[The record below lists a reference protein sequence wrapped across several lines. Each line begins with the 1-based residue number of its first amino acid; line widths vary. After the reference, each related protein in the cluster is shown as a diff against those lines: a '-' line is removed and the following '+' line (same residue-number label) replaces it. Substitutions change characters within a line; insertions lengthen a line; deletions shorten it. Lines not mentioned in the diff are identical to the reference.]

1 MDGQSRNEAIEYG
14 TLDPKMQTYLEE
26 GEKKALQLGNRGPI
40 RFTAEGTLENDIIE
54 SYQENG
60 FYIFENVLDQA
71 ELTDIEADLKNLQSR
86 LPRDRTSKIDGSGRP
101 AINAN
106 CKSEPLYWA
115 KPLSDPFGGTE
126 LGNGRHQIN
135 MTEHVPDENAPEE
148 IVYLIVGSLQFSEAC
163 LRVYGHPKLLKVA
176 EQINGEDFVPFNE
189 SLFIK
194 EPGLGASVSWHQ
206 DGQTHWKKPDLDEY
220 THGFNFMAQLY
231 GCNAINGLWVIPSS
245 HKLGKVDIKSMCV
258 EGEAD
263 RIPGAV
269 PILCNPGDVAMT
281 SRQIVHGS
289 FANTSSQP
297 RVTVNFGFHKRS
309 SVLNVETKN
318 FDNEPIIYDEEFIR
332 KRSRVIG
339 YAINARNEKFPG
351 ETPYIYQPFKDD
363 MGSYQWDAKAL
374 EGLQDYNTTDIFI

>member
-1 MDGQSRNEAIEYG
+1 M
-14 TLDPKMQTYLEE
+14 
-26 GEKKALQLGNRGPI
+26 QLGNRGPI

-71 ELTDIEADLKNLQSR
+71 ELTDIEADLKNLQGR

-189 SLFIK
+189 ALFIK

-332 KRSRVIG
+332 RRSRVIG
-339 YAINARNEKFPG
+339 YAINARGKKFPA

-363 MGSYQWDAKAL
+363 MESYQWDAKAL
-374 EGLQDYNTTDIFI
+374 KGLQDYNTTDIFI

>member
-1 MDGQSRNEAIEYG
+1 MDGQSRNSSTDYG
-14 TLDPKMQTYLEE
+14 TLDPKMQTYVEE
-26 GEKKALQLGNRGPI
+26 GEKNALRLGNRGPI
-40 RFTAEGTLENDIIE
+40 RFTAEGSLEEDIVE

-71 ELTDIEADLKNLQSR
+71 ELADIETDLKNLQGR
-86 LPRDRTSKIDGSGRP
+86 LPKDRTSKIDGSGRP
-101 AINAN
+101 AITAN

-189 SLFIK
+189 ALFIK

-206 DGQTHWKKPDLDEY
+206 DGQTHWNKPDLDEY

-332 KRSRVIG
+332 RRSRVIG
-339 YAINARNEKFPG
+339 YAINARGKKFPA

-363 MGSYQWDAKAL
+363 MESYQWDAKAL

>member
-1 MDGQSRNEAIEYG
+1 
-14 TLDPKMQTYLEE
+14 MQTYVEE
-26 GEKKALQLGNRGPI
+26 GEKNALRLGNRGPI
-40 RFTAEGTLENDIIE
+40 RFTAEGSLEEDIVE

-60 FYIFENVLDQA
+60 FYIFENVLDHA
-71 ELTDIEADLKNLQSR
+71 ELADIEADLKTLQGR

-176 EQINGEDFVPFNE
+176 EQINGEDFIPFNE
-189 SLFIK
+189 ALFIK

-206 DGQTHWKKPDLDEY
+206 DGQTHWNKPDLDEY

-339 YAINARNEKFPG
+339 YAINARNDKFPG

-363 MGSYQWDAKAL
+363 MESYQWDAKAL

>member
-1 MDGQSRNEAIEYG
+1 MDGQQLDVAANYG
-14 TLDPKMQTYLEE
+14 SHESEMQAYLKE
-26 GEKKALQLGNRGPI
+26 GEKQALSLGNRGLI
-40 RFTAEGTLENDIIE
+40 RFRSNGTLEQDIIE
-54 SYQENG
+54 SYREHG
-60 FYIFENVLDQA
+60 FYIFESVLDTA
-71 ELTDIEADLKNLQSR
+71 ELADIEADLKQIQSR
-86 LPRDRTSKIDGSGRP
+86 LPKDRRSNIDASGRP
-101 AINAN
+101 ALTAN

-126 LGNGRHQIN
+126 LGNGRHQIS
-135 MTEHVPDENAPEE
+135 MTEPTPDKKAPEE
-148 IVYLIVGSLQFSEAC
+148 IVYLVVGSLQFSDAC
-163 LRVYGHPKLLKVA
+163 LRVYGHPDLLKVA

-189 SLFIK
+189 ALFIK

-206 DGQTHWKKPDLDEY
+206 DGQTHWNNPDLDEG

-231 GCNAINGLWVIPSS
+231 GCTAANGLWVVPSS

-269 PILCNPGDVAMT
+269 PLLCKPGDVAIS

-289 FANTSSQP
+289 FANTSPDP

-309 SVLNVETKN
+309 SVLNVETRN
-318 FDNEPIIYDEEFIR
+318 FDNESIVYDEEFIR

-339 YAINARNEKFPG
+339 YAINARSKHFPS
-351 ETPYIYQPFKDD
+351 ETPYVYQPFKND
-363 MGSYQWDAKAL
+363 MDSYKWSASAR
-374 EGLQDYNTTDIFI
+374 EGLRDYNTTDIFI

>member
-40 RFTAEGTLENDIIE
+40 RFTAEGTLENDIVE

-71 ELTDIEADLKNLQSR
+71 ELADIETDLKNLQGR
-86 LPRDRTSKIDGSGRP
+86 LPKDRTSKIDGSGRP
-101 AINAN
+101 AITAN

-176 EQINGEDFVPFNE
+176 EQINGEDFIPFNE
-189 SLFIK
+189 ALFIK

-206 DGQTHWKKPDLDEY
+206 DGQTHWNKPDLDEY

-339 YAINARNEKFPG
+339 YAINARNDKFPG

-363 MGSYQWDAKAL
+363 MESYQWDAKAL

>member
-1 MDGQSRNEAIEYG
+1 MDGQSRNEIIDYG
-14 TLDPKMQTYLEE
+14 TLDPKMQTYVEE
-26 GEKKALQLGNRGPI
+26 GEKNALRLGNRGPI
-40 RFTAEGTLENDIIE
+40 RFTAEGSLEEDIVE

-71 ELTDIEADLKNLQSR
+71 ELADIETDLKNLQGR
-86 LPRDRTSKIDGSGRP
+86 LPKDRTSKIDGSGRP
-101 AINAN
+101 AITAN

-176 EQINGEDFVPFNE
+176 EQINGEDFIPFNE
-189 SLFIK
+189 ALFIK

-206 DGQTHWKKPDLDEY
+206 DGQTHWNKPDLDEY

-339 YAINARNEKFPG
+339 YAINARNDKFPG

-363 MGSYQWDAKAL
+363 MESYQWDAKAL